1 MLHGLDKP
9 LHGDLVL
16 VEVAADLKH
25 AFGAA
30 LLATAAAY
38 ALETPTKA
46 SAETAAKTAEDS
58 VSRYVKIGLL
68 HIFCLNLRRRLK
80 NILQSFLLRFRELR

>member
-1 MLHGLDKP
+1 MLHSLDEP

-30 LLATAAAY
+30 LFTTAAAY

-46 SAETAAKTAEDS
+46 STETAAKATEDS

-68 HIFCLNLRRRLK
+68 HVFCLNLRRRLK
-80 NILQSFLLRFRELR
+80 NILQPFLLRFGEL